1 MLIENPYY
9 MLKSQWIHGQH
20 YNTSACVQSVKHYQY
35 QSFQVLLF
43 FGLSTLYNP
52 ELAPKYDFQPSTMK
66 PVKKHPPTI
75 KTGQLWSSA
84 GFKSGFL
91 FSGGAEI
98 LNYFFEHLN
107 VLK

>member
-1 MLIENPYY
+1 MDKVSIRHLLRRYTQNNTDPI
-9 MLKSQWIHGQH
+9 LK
-20 YNTSACVQSVKHYQY
+20 NE
-35 QSFQVLLF
+35 
-43 FGLSTLYNP
+43 GLSTLYNP